1 MWIIA
6 IVIHDK
12 KTKDF
17 KNPTIITMVP
27 ERWYLRAE

>member
-6 IVIHDK
+6 IVIHNK

-17 KNPTIITMVP
+17 KNPTINELWSLKDGI
-27 ERWYLRAE
+27 